1 MSTHTTNLEKLHA
14 SGLFIQD
21 SAFIDGEW
29 VTSEKTFDVYD
40 PSTAQVLG
48 KTANC
53 TLADMQRAIESAHVA
68 QAEYYS
74 STTAAARGKILHK
87 WHDLVME
94 NIDDLSTLLTLEN
107 GKTLLES
114 RTEISYAASFIA
126 WFAAESPRAY
136 GDTIP
141 SSMTNTLVLTLKE
154 PVGVCGIITP
164 WNFPAA
170 MITRKIA
177 PALGAGCAVVIKP
190 PSETPFTALALTK
203 LAFAAGVPGRVVQVV
218 PTRDREVG
226 SELAINPL
234 IRKISFTGSTG
245 VGKGLA
251 KLAAGTLK
259 KVSLELGGNAPF
271 IVFADADLDL
281 AVEGCIASKF
291 RCSGQTCVC
300 TNRVYVAREVLKE
313 FTAKL
318 VERVRSQLKCGAG
331 LEDPTTQGPL
341 INRGAVE
348 KVKEHIA
355 DAVSKGASIEI
366 GGGVPT
372 GLGEG
377 FFIEPT
383 VLSGVTSEM
392 AVAREETFGP
402 LAPIFAFDGED
413 EVIALANATEFGLAG
428 YFYSRDVARVMR
440 VAQKMQ
446 VGMCGVNTGRISAAE
461 APFGGVKESGY
472 GLEGSKYGIAEYQVV
487 KTVTIGNIDR

>member
-1 MSTHTTNLEKLHA
+1 MSSPTSTLEKLTQT
-14 SGLFIQD
+14 GLFIQN

-29 VTSEKTFDVYD
+29 VTRERTFDVYD

-48 KTANC
+48 RTANC
-53 TLADMQRAIESAHVA
+53 TLPDMQKAIESAHVA
-68 QAEYYS
+68 QTEYFA
-74 STTAAARGKILHK
+74 STTAAARGAFLHK
-87 WHDLVME
+87 WHDLVMA

-107 GKTLLES
+107 GKTLPEA
-114 RTEISYAASFIA
+114 RTEITYAASFIS

-141 SSMTNTLVLTLKE
+141 SSTPNTLVITLKQ

-190 PSETPFTALALTK
+190 PSETPFTALALAK
-203 LAFAAGVPGRVVQVV
+203 LAVQAGIPSKVVQVV

-226 SELAINPL
+226 SELALNPL
-234 IRKISFTGSTG
+234 VRKISFTGSTG

-251 KLAAGTLK
+251 KLASGTLK

-281 AVEGCIASKF
+281 AVEGLVASKF

-300 TNRVYVAREVLKE
+300 TNRVYVAREILGE
-313 FTAKL
+313 FTKRL
-318 VERVRSQLKCGAG
+318 VERVRALKCGPG
-331 LEDPTTQGPL
+331 LERGVTQGPL
-341 INRGAVE
+341 INKSAVE
-348 KVKEHIA
+348 KVQEHIA
-355 DAVSKGASIEI
+355 DAVEKGASVEI
-366 GGGVPT
+366 GGSVP
-372 GLGEG
+372 GDLGQG

-383 VLSGVTSEM
+383 VLSGATSAM

-402 LAPIFAFDGED
+402 LAPIFAFESED
-413 EVIALANATEFGLAG
+413 EVVQLANETEFGLAG
-428 YFYSRDVARVMR
+428 YFYSQDVARVMR

-446 VGMCGVNTGRISAAE
+446 VGMCGVNTGKISAAE
-461 APFGGVKESGY
+461 APFGGIKESGY
-472 GLEGSKYGIAEYQVV
+472 GLEGSKYGMAEYQVV
-487 KTVTIGNIDR
+487 KTVTIGNIDH

>member
-1 MSTHTTNLEKLHA
+1 MSSTAATLEQLA
-14 SGLFIQD
+14 QSGLFIQD

-40 PSTAQVLG
+40 PSTAQVMG

-53 TLADMQRAIESAHVA
+53 TLADMQKAIKSADAA
-68 QAEYYS
+68 QAEYFA
-74 STTAAARGKILHK
+74 STTAAARGALLTK
-87 WHDLVME
+87 WHDLVMQ

-107 GKTLLES
+107 GKTILES
-114 RTEISYAASFIA
+114 RTEIAYAASFIA

-141 SSMTNTLVLTLKE
+141 SSQPNTLVLTLKQ

-190 PSETPFTALALTK
+190 PSETPFTALALAK
-203 LAFAAGVPGRVVQVV
+203 LAVAAGLPGKVVQVV
-218 PTRDREVG
+218 PTRDRAVG
-226 SELAINPL
+226 SELATNPVV
-234 IRKISFTGSTG
+234 RKISFTGSTG

-271 IVFADADLDL
+271 IVFGDADLGL
-281 AVEGCIASKF
+281 AVEGLVASKF

-300 TNRVYVAREVLKE
+300 TNRVFVQRSVVTE
-313 FTAKL
+313 FTRAL
-318 VERVRSQLKCGAG
+318 VEKVKGLKCGGG
-331 LEDPTTQGPL
+331 LESATTQGPL

-348 KVKEHIA
+348 KVKAHIA
-355 DAVSKGASIEI
+355 DAVGKGASIEI
-366 GGGVPT
+366 GGSVPS

-383 VLSGVTSEM
+383 VLSGVTGSM

-402 LAPIFAFDGED
+402 LAPIFAFESED
-413 EVIALANATEFGLAG
+413 EVVKMANETEFGLAG

-446 VGMCGVNTGRISAAE
+446 VGMVGVNTGKISAAE
-461 APFGGVKESGY
+461 APFGGIKESGY
-472 GLEGSKYGIAEYQVV
+472 GLEGSKYGMAEYQVV
-487 KTVTIGNIDR
+487 KSVTIGNINH